1 MKLTDAYR
9 TLMQR
14 QCDLRRDLMQERIDT
29 QAVRHRMEAS
39 YVADASRMLR
49 ADRVGYTGTSWLKY
63 ENCTSLRVSIELELM
78 LIRQFPLVAGLREI
92 NPNCFEVIQAQ
103 N

>member
-39 YVADASRMLR
+39 YVADASRVLR
-49 ADRVGYTGTSWLKY
+49 TDRVGYTGTSWLKY
-63 ENCTSLRVSIELELM
+63 ENCTSLRVYRTRIDDHSATSASNWLA
-78 LIRQFPLVAGLREI
+78 RDQS
-92 NPNCFEVIQAQ
+92 
-103 N
+103 